1 MNNSY
6 EIIGNQI
13 KYYLRDDLTRGWNNI
28 PSLQFRNVKEITE
41 WCGSS
46 TNEIM
51 CGWDALNQNAM
62 STTDTTDFLYRWI
75 SWYLTEPLGSTA
87 QEMRKLL
94 DELASF
100 ITHVPVDAFE
110 LIKNTSH
117 MVLDCICFV
126 LDWIPNLLTIFFLG
140 GNMLKRK
147 ETISFQAFI
156 INLIRRKSKQK
167 YIALALLVH
176 SHFSYVIT
184 TYSYVC
190 SPGNSRRPYN
200 WSCFVGKILS
210 TK

>member
-1 MNNSY
+1 M
-6 EIIGNQI
+6 
-13 KYYLRDDLTRGWNNI
+13 
-28 PSLQFRNVKEITE
+28 KEITE

-126 LDWIPNLLTIFFLG
+126 LDWIPNLLTIFF
-140 GNMLKRK
+140 
-147 ETISFQAFI
+147 F
-156 INLIRRKSKQK
+156 
-167 YIALALLVH
+167 
-176 SHFSYVIT
+176 
-184 TYSYVC
+184 
-190 SPGNSRRPYN
+190 
-200 WSCFVGKILS
+200 
-210 TK
+210 

>member
-13 KYYLRDDLTRGWNNI
+13 KYYLRDDPMRGWNNI
-28 PSLQFRNVKEITE
+28 PSPQFRSVKEITE

-62 STTDTTDFLYRWI
+62 SITDTTDFLYRWI
-75 SWYLTEPLGSTA
+75 SWYVTEPLDSTA
-87 QEMRKLL
+87 QEIRKLP

-100 ITHVPVDAFE
+100 ITHVPVDTFE

-126 LDWIPNLLTIFFLG
+126 LDWIPNLLMIFF
-140 GNMLKRK
+140 
-147 ETISFQAFI
+147 F
-156 INLIRRKSKQK
+156 
-167 YIALALLVH
+167 
-176 SHFSYVIT
+176 
-184 TYSYVC
+184 
-190 SPGNSRRPYN
+190 
-200 WSCFVGKILS
+200 
-210 TK
+210 